1 MKRLS
6 IDRIGMRGSLAL
18 LILGTLLFAYGL
30 FIHLQSLKL
39 PDDAIE
45 CRATITGFK
54 SPDSDNDSPMTL
66 VKYTVDGK
74 EYTDIL
80 LGQYEGSW
88 NIGDNI
94 DIYCNAG
101 DHLHIWTKTMQYRGI
116 FYMSFS
122 ISILMI
128 AIYKL
133 IQFRKIKGVNDNES
147 DIDDSGE
154 EKFKLSSAII
164 PLLAGIPFTIN
175 GVFFGIIEKKS
186 VLAFIIIILGATAT
200 LTGAASLVHYISFKN
215 SQRKKAKAEKASE
228 N

>member
-39 PDDAIE
+39 PENAIE
-45 CRATITGFK
+45 CKAVITGFK
-54 SPDSDNDSPMTL
+54 APVMDDENPLTF

-74 EYTDIL
+74 EYTDVP

-88 NIGDNI
+88 NVGEII
-94 DIYCNAG
+94 DIYCSSEDN
-101 DHLHIWTKTMQYRGI
+101 LHIWTRTMQYRGI
-116 FYMSFS
+116 FYISFS
-122 ISILMI
+122 IPIL
-128 AIYKL
+128 
-133 IQFRKIKGVNDNES
+133 GVNDNES

-154 EKFKLSSAII
+154 EKFKISSAII

-175 GVFFGIIEKKS
+175 GIFFGIMEKKS
-186 VLAFIIIILGATAT
+186 ILALIIITMGAAAT
-200 LTGAASLVHYISFKN
+200 LTGITSIVHYIEYKN
-215 SQRKKAKAEKASE
+215 SQRKKAKAERLQNNEISE
-228 N
+228 NE

>member
-30 FIHLQSLKL
+30 FIQLQSFKL
-39 PDDAIE
+39 PEDAIE
-45 CRATITGFK
+45 CSATITGFK
-54 SPDSDNDSPMTL
+54 LPESGNDVPMTF
-66 VKYTVDGK
+66 VKYTVSGK
-74 EYTDIL
+74 EYTDVP

-88 NIGDNI
+88 NVGDRI
-94 DIYCNAG
+94 DIYCNSD
-101 DHLHIWTKTMQYRGI
+101 DHLHIWTKTMQYRGT
-116 FYMSFS
+116 FYILFS

-154 EKFKLSSAII
+154 EKFRLSSAII

-175 GVFFGIIEKKS
+175 GIFFGIMEKKS
-186 VLAFIIIILGATAT
+186 ILAVIIIILGATAT
-200 LTGAASLVHYISFKN
+200 LTGVVSFVHFISYKN
-215 SQRKKAKAEKASE
+215 SQRKKAKAEKAAE

>member
-1 MKRLS
+1 
-6 IDRIGMRGSLAL
+6 
-18 LILGTLLFAYGL
+18 
-30 FIHLQSLKL
+30 
-39 PDDAIE
+39 
-45 CRATITGFK
+45 
-54 SPDSDNDSPMTL
+54 
-66 VKYTVDGK
+66 
-74 EYTDIL
+74 
-80 LGQYEGSW
+80 
-88 NIGDNI
+88 
-94 DIYCNAG
+94 
-101 DHLHIWTKTMQYRGI
+101 
-116 FYMSFS
+116 MSFS